1 MNNPKTPEMNE
12 FPRFEEVMKIGQ
24 IRRLETNGKD
34 AKLVVIY
41 RVNAISATCDVI
53 LLDHNIENAIKNDF
67 VSNTEVHDFRFGH
80 VVMPDFVGNVDL
92 EKLRLSQIYAE
103 VCQFCIS
110 SIGPEIFGITNEE
123 VTLPFEHNCYF
134 EGSFKLRILSE
145 EWISR
150 SDSFAEF
157 FESCNLFLSY
167 DEFLARKEAINLYS
181 TNSTLGKIL
190 SVSSQK
196 FSVDEIKLSL
206 EKNPYA
212 KMLVRC

>member
-1 MNNPKTPEMNE
+1 MKTNTPVKNE
-12 FPRFEEVMKIGQ
+12 FPRINEGMKIGQ

-53 LLDHNIENAIKNDF
+53 LLDHNIDNAIKNDY
-67 VSNTEVHDFRFGH
+67 VSNIEDHNFRFGH

-92 EKLRLSQIYAE
+92 EILKASQVYAE

-110 SIGPEIFGITNEE
+110 SIGPKIFGTVNDQI
-123 VTLPFEHNCYF
+123 TLPFEHNCYLK
-134 EGSFKLRILSE
+134 GDFKLRILSE
-145 EWISR
+145 EWIAR
-150 SDSFAEF
+150 SNSFAEF

-167 DEFLARKEAINLYS
+167 DEFLAKKEAVNLYYAN
-181 TNSTLGKIL
+181 NSLEKIL
-190 SVSSQK
+190 TESSQQYS
-196 FSVDEIKLSL
+196 FEEIKHSI

>member
-1 MNNPKTPEMNE
+1 MKHDLPGKNE

-24 IRRLETNGKD
+24 IRRLETNGND

-41 RVNAISATCDVI
+41 RVNTISATCDVI

-67 VSNTEVHDFRFGH
+67 VSNMEDHEFRFGH

-92 EKLRLSQIYAE
+92 EKLRLSQVYAE
-103 VCQFCIS
+103 VCQFCIT
-110 SIGPEIFGITNEE
+110 SIGPKIFGIPNEE
-123 VTLPFEHNCYF
+123 LALPFEHNCYF
-134 EGSFKLRILSE
+134 SGNFKLRVLSD

-150 SDSFAEF
+150 SNSFADF
-157 FESCNLFLSY
+157 FESCNVFLSY

-181 TNSTLGKIL
+181 TKNTLKQIL
-190 SVSSQK
+190 AESSQQY
-196 FSVDEIKLSL
+196 SATEIKKSI